1 MPHKT
6 TKKLLGK
13 AKKKVKDIYSRPRK
27 DRLPS
32 LREIEAGLH
41 PRLLVAPG
49 PAALLTKP
57 RVLAALAVYHALEQT
72 EGWWAPP
79 IEATGGYT
87 AKQMEEYQDWYER
100 NVRSRYAGSEIDP
113 SSPWNIPEGYG
124 YQARGPMGPPEPVPQ
139 RVKRKVS
146 KANKAT
152 KRAYRF
158 LANSVKG
165 KMTQKRCC
173 DILKKAAKMA
183 GRANPNTPSR
193 IGKGRTPMKT
203 ECRKIRKSIWNTTR
217 RN

>member
-6 TKKLLGK
+6 TKKLLGR
-13 AKKKVKDIYSRPRK
+13 AKKKIKDIYSRPRK
-27 DRLPS
+27 DRLPD
-32 LREIEAGLH
+32 I
-41 PRLLVAPG
+41 PG
-49 PAALLTKP
+49 PDPLLNVAAAALGLTP
-57 RVLAALAVYHALEQT
+57 VGRGLLMGYMAAENT
-72 EGWWAPP
+72 ERWWGPP
-79 IEATGGYT
+79 VEATGGYT
-87 AKQMEEYQDWYER
+87 AKQWEEYQDWFER

-113 SSPWNIPEGYG
+113 NSPWNIPEGYG

>member
-113 SSPWNIPEGYG
+113 ESALGY
-124 YQARGPMGPPEPVPQ
+124 YPPRSGPMGPPEPVPQ

-165 KMTQKRCC
+165 KMTKKRCC

-183 GRANPNTPSR
+183 SRANPNTPSR
-193 IGKGRTPMKT
+193 IGKGRSPMKT
-203 ECRKIRKSIWNTTR
+203 ECRKIRKSLWNTTR

>member
-1 MPHKT
+1 MPHKRI
-6 TKKLLGK
+6 KKALGK
-13 AKKKVKDIYSRPRK
+13 VKKRITGRPK
-27 DRLPS
+27 GDRLPS
-32 LREIEAGLH
+32 LGEISDVFQ
-41 PRLLVAPG
+41 PRLLTSPG
-49 PAALLTKP
+49 PLAVIARNP
-57 RVLAALAVYHALEQT
+57 RVLAALATYAALEKT
-72 EGWWAPP
+72 EGWWGPP
-79 IEATGGYT
+79 VEATGAAT
-87 AKQMEEYQDWYER
+87 AKQWEDYQDWYER

-113 SSPWNIPEGYG
+113 ESALGY
-124 YQARGPMGPPEPVPQ
+124 YPPRSGPMGPPEPVPQ

-183 GRANPNTPSR
+183 SRANPNTPSR